1 MLQDSTTLAPRI
13 KGSLT
18 KFFKDYGEELPDR
31 AVQEAYD
38 SIVRGNLVDFGRLDE
53 PLQEELISAVMESD
67 QAKESIRDQSS
78 IGRLPPVQIEENA
91 KAVRE
96 NFSMQAYG
104 NKLFGIYREL
114 TRAPDEKVS
123 FANGRKLLKQF
134 LSPSRLNLLRAS

>member
-1 MLQDSTTLAPRI
+1 MSD
-13 KGSLT
+13 
-18 KFFKDYGEELPDR
+18 
-31 AVQEAYD
+31 
-38 SIVRGNLVDFGRLDE
+38 NLVDFGRLDE
-53 PLQEELISAVMESD
+53 PLQEELISAVIESD

-78 IGRLPPVQIEENA
+78 IDRLPPVQIEENA

-114 TRAPDEKVS
+114 TSTPDEKVS

-134 LSPSRLNLLRAS
+134 LSPPVLISCGQAESQRLVPHRLGE